1 MWSKKWLA
9 LAALI
14 VVASML
20 ISACEPEIVTVETI
34 IEKEV
39 TVEVEVEKVVTA
51 TPEAT
56 EEAAAAGGEVD
67 VYRIGIYEDPK
78 TLNYWNYLGPGSSV
92 WTAYVI
98 DGYAA
103 SLFGLS
109 DQRFDFIPSL
119 AKELVQPVKEGDDTW
134 VYTVPMVE
142 NATWSDGEAIDAY
155 DVVFTHNACKD
166 LKLTQNWPSNCRP
179 NGVEGIEA
187 EVIDDYTVQY
197 TFPVEPSLATWNAGI
212 ALATILPEHFWK
224 EQVEAAYAFV
234 DGVEPPDAERPEDC
248 EAEDLDDDGKAACEV
263 WGVYDEAF
271 ENARKTLYEAD
282 PTGSPAYGG
291 FTTDKFEPGAFVQ
304 RTSNDNY
311 FFKGATISEYDDG
324 TWMVEFP
331 AGETMQLFGDASG
344 EKTLEYVSGPHAPNV
359 LLSIYGSQDAA
370 FLAMQNGEVDY
381 VITPTGVSRGLRE
394 KAQTSGDIKTYT
406 NADYGMYYVA
416 FNMRKAPMDD
426 FAFRQAI
433 DIIVD
438 KEFVVNKVLQGTV
451 FPMYST
457 MPPGNGYWHNPD
469 VPTPYKDLTR
479 EERVAEAV
487 KVLKEAGWN
496 WTQEPEWSEDQQDVI
511 PGEGLTMPNGAPM
524 PEITILGPGPAYDPL
539 RATFNQWISE
549 WAREMGM
556 PIKSEL
562 TGFNNMLDPVFVS
575 ADFDMYILGWS
586 LGNVAFPDYYE
597 SFWHS
602 RNDTA
607 TTGNFNTPGFQ
618 NDEYDAL
625 IDEFMSTT
633 DLDVAREKI
642 FAAQV
647 MLAEQ
652 RPYINLF
659 YKQVY
664 DLARNNVQF
673 PYTDVLGG
681 IAKANAMQ
689 TDTMPLAQ

>member
-1 MWSKKWLA
+1 MWNKKWLA

-20 ISACEPEIVTVETI
+20 ISACEPEVVTVETI
-34 IEKEV
+34 VEKE
-39 TVEVEVEKVVTA
+39 VEVEVEKVVTA
-51 TPEAT
+51 TPEAAA
-56 EEAAAAGGEVD
+56 EAATGGEAD

-92 WTAYVI
+92 WTAYVVN
-98 DGYAA
+98 GYAA
-103 SLFGLS
+103 NLYSLS
-109 DQRFDFIPSL
+109 DQRFDFVPSL
-119 AKELVQPVKEGDDTW
+119 AKELVQPVKEGDTW

-142 NATWSDGEAIDAY
+142 TATWSDGEAIDAY

-187 EVIDDYTVQY
+187 AVIDDYTVQY
-197 TFPVEPSLATWNAGI
+197 IFPVEPSLATWNAGI
-212 ALATILPEHFWK
+212 ALAAILPEHFWK
-224 EQVEAAYAFV
+224 GQVEEAYGFIE
-234 DGVEPPDAERPEDC
+234 GVEMPEAERPEDC
-248 EAEDLDDDGKAACEV
+248 DAEDLDDAGKAACEA
-263 WGVYDEAF
+263 WTVYDEAF

-304 RTSNDNY
+304 RTKNDNY

-331 AGETMQLFGDASG
+331 TGETRQLFGDASG

-381 VITPTGVSRGLRE
+381 VIAPTGVSRGLRE
-394 KAQTSGDIKTYT
+394 KAQTSGDIKTYV

-416 FNMRKAPMDD
+416 FNMRKSPMDD

-469 VPTPYKDLTR
+469 VPTPYKDFTR
-479 EERVAEAV
+479 AERVAEAI

-496 WTQEPEWSEDQQDVI
+496 WTQEPEWSDDQQDVI
-511 PGEGLTMPNGAPM
+511 PGEGLTMPNGEAM

-607 TTGNFNTPGFQ
+607 TTGNFNTPGFK
-618 NDEYDAL
+618 NDEYDAM

-652 RPYINLF
+652 RPYIPLF

-673 PYTDVLGG
+673 PYTEVLGG
-681 IAKANAMQ
+681 IQNENAMQ
-689 TDTMPLAQ
+689 TDTIPLAQ